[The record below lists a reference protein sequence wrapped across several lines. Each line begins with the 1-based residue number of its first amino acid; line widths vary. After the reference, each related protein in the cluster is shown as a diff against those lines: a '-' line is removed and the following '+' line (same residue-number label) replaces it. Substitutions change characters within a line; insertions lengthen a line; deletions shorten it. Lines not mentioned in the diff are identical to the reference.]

1 MYLKELE
8 LFGFK
13 SFPQKTILKFE
24 KGITAIVGPNGC
36 GKSNILD
43 AVKWALGEQ
52 SPKSLR
58 SYKMEDVI
66 FNGTEN
72 YPSLNYA
79 EVILTFSNEDR
90 YLPIDYNEVSICRRL
105 YRSGESEYYINKNL
119 VRLKDI
125 EDLFMGTGVGEATYS
140 FIDQGKIEVFL
151 NYKPEEKRLIFD
163 EASGIVKYKEKKK
176 ETLDKLQETEENL
189 IRLEDIISEVARQIK
204 YLERQV
210 EKAKKF
216 KETQEELILVEKKIA
231 TLKSKE
237 LNDKINFVL
246 EELNNLKAKESQK
259 QNICSAIKED
269 LEKLENSIADVKN
282 QLKNIEQDILVF
294 NSEILNLKNSI
305 SFSENRLKEIEERN
319 SLLKSEKQSINDKI
333 SFLENKIEEENEN
346 FKKIDSDVLKIKNN
360 IEDLTKEKEKL
371 LDEIKD
377 IEKEIETQKLNVLQ
391 EEDKNVKINNLIV
404 KLDADILSFTNH
416 KKRLLLDK
424 AKLEELINSAKEDL
438 KIKEDEV
445 LKFKESL
452 NIYKEKKE
460 NLSLK
465 INEILNNKENIKN
478 SILENEKKL
487 IEINS
492 YLEFLKDLSVKYEIF
507 SERRKVEIIFYEEPK
522 NINKLVA
529 SLENVDFKKQEDF
542 YKASVEAKVISLKE
556 EDLKNKIDFLNNT
569 INELKSSLEILDKEY
584 QEVNESLLK
593 EDEKSKEDEKIILE
607 KIQETENLKKNIQ
620 RLDEEFVLIDKELT
634 KTIEDINLKES
645 EKKKLIDQ
653 QNLCQENILKIKESL
668 NNLQKNLSKDLELIK
683 DIDIDIAKKD
693 TEIKSLLREKETL
706 NSKISILI
714 DEKKSLTKTLSS
726 LIEEENKN
734 SSNKEL
740 ILKNIEDAGLKIK
753 DLENNISINLE
764 KKQNLSKDENAL
776 FESIN
781 SKKSDLEKEEK
792 ERQEINNL
800 IYNKKLEIQSY
811 EHELENIKNYIKQVY
826 STDFSL
832 IEDDKLDKS
841 LDEYLESRD
850 NLKKKLE
857 SLGEVNLIAI
867 EEFEELKKRYDFLE
881 KQKQDLIVSKENLK
895 KAIQKINKTSK
906 DIFLETFKK
915 IEEEFNK
922 NFRFLFGG
930 GKSRLL
936 LLDYENVL
944 ESGIE
949 IEVQPPG
956 KKLQNILLLSGGE
969 KALTTIA
976 LIFAIFKVKPSPI
989 CILDEIDAPLDE
1001 ANISRFNHLLSQF
1014 SKNSQFLVITH
1025 NKKTMSTANVLYGV
1039 TMQEKGVS
1047 KLVSVKFLEN
1057 ENIADKTNN
1066 EEEKIKETPNIL
1078 DST

>member
-24 KGITAIVGPNGC
+24 RGITAIVGPNGC

-58 SYKMEDVI
+58 SYKMEDII

-79 EVILTFSNEDR
+79 EVILTFSNEDK
-90 YLPIDYNEVSICRRL
+90 YLPIDYSEVSICRRL
-105 YRSGESEYYINKNL
+105 YRSGESEYYINKNP

-140 FIDQGKIEVFL
+140 FIDQGKIEAFL

-163 EASGIVKYKEKKK
+163 EASGIVKYKDRKK
-176 ETLDKLQETEENL
+176 ETLNKLQETEENL
-189 IRLEDIISEVARQIK
+189 IRLEDIISEVARQIR
-204 YLERQV
+204 YLEKQV

-231 TLKSKE
+231 TTKSKE
-237 LNDKINFVL
+237 IKEKMDFVL
-246 EELNNLKAKESQK
+246 EELNGLKNKEQEK
-259 QNICSAIKED
+259 QNISSNIKED
-269 LEKLENSIADVKN
+269 LEKLEKTLTDTETK
-282 QLKNIEQDILVF
+282 LKEIEQEILIF
-294 NSEILNLKNSI
+294 NSEILNLKNNI
-305 SFSENRLKEIEERN
+305 NFSENRLKELEEKN
-319 SLLKSEKQSINDKI
+319 ISLVNEKKLAEEKI
-333 SFLENKIEEENEN
+333 SSLENRLREEKMIFENIDTEISKITTQ
-346 FKKIDSDVLKIKNN
+346 
-360 IEDLTKEKEKL
+360 IEDLYKEKDRL
-371 LDEIKD
+371 LKEIKD
-377 IEKEIETQKLNVLQ
+377 IEKEIESQKLKILE
-391 EEDKNVKINNLIV
+391 EEDKKVKINNSIV
-404 KLDADILSFTNH
+404 KIDADILSLNNH
-416 KKRLLLDK
+416 KKRLFLDK
-424 AKLEELINSAKEDL
+424 AKLDELITST
-438 KIKEDEV
+438 
-445 LKFKESL
+445 KESL
-452 NIYKEKKE
+452 KAKEEEILRIDENSKVYKERKKE
-460 NLSLK
+460 LSSK
-465 INEILNNKENIKN
+465 INKILIEKEEIKN

-487 IEINS
+487 IEMNS
-492 YLEFLKDLSVKYEIF
+492 YYDFLKDLSIKYEVF
-507 SERRKVEIIFYEEPK
+507 SEKKTVEIIFYEEPK

-529 SLENVDFKKQEDF
+529 SLDNIDFQKQDNL
-542 YKASVEAKVISLKE
+542 YKAKIDVKVISLKE
-556 EDLKNKIDFLNNT
+556 EELRGKIEFLNNT
-569 INELKSSLEILDKEY
+569 INDLNKKIEDLDREHQEISKNLLEDDFKLKEY
-584 QEVNESLLK
+584 
-593 EDEKSKEDEKIILE
+593 EKTILE
-607 KIQETENLKKNIQ
+607 KSQEQDALQKNIA
-620 RLDEEFVLIDKELT
+620 RLNEEFTLIEKELERV
-634 KTIEDINLKES
+634 IEDINLKDL
-645 EKKKLIDQ
+645 EKKKFIDEE
-653 QNLCQENILKIKESL
+653 NLYQENLIKIQDNLKSL
-668 NNLQKNLSKDLELIK
+668 QINLSKDLELIK
-683 DIDIDIAKKD
+683 EIEINIAKKD
-693 TEIKSLLREKETL
+693 TEKKSFLREKETL
-706 NSKISILI
+706 NSKISLLI
-714 DEKKSLTKTLSS
+714 DEKNTLLSNLNS
-726 LIEEENKN
+726 ITEEHKRN
-734 SSNKEL
+734 SSNIEL
-740 ILKNIEDAGLKIK
+740 TLKCIEDAKLKIK
-753 DLENNISINLE
+753 NIENNISIKLEEKQNLE
-764 KKQNLSKDENAL
+764 KNEKIL
-776 FESIN
+776 FEDIKN
-781 SKKSDLEKEEK
+781 KRADLEIQEK

-811 EHELENIKNYIKQVY
+811 EYELGKIKDYLKQVY
-826 STDFSL
+826 SIDFNL
-832 IEDDKLDKS
+832 LEDEKIDENLDI
-841 LDEYLESRD
+841 YLQKKD

-867 EEFEELKKRYDFLE
+867 EEFEELKKRYDFLD
-881 KQKQDLIVSKENLK
+881 KQRQDLINSKEDLK

-930 GKSRLL
+930 GKARLL

-944 ESGIE
+944 ESGVE
-949 IEVQPPG
+949 IEVQPLG

-1014 SKNSQFLVITH
+1014 SKTSQFLIITH

-1057 ENIADKTNN
+1057 ENTTNKEN
-1066 EEEKIKETPNIL
+1066 NKEEKIKETPNIL